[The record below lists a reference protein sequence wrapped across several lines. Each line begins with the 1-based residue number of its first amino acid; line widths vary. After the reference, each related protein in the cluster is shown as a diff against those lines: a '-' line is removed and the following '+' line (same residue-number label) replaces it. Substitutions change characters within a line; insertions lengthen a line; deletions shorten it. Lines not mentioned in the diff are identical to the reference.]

1 VTGDA
6 SGGWRT
12 AAACAGLGPQLF
24 YDPTP
29 RALARAKA
37 VCAGCV
43 VRCACGASAV
53 ARGELGVWGGLSADE
68 RRGGLSLRPGPP
80 PTVDDAALV
89 LLFRRADPAVR
100 AAVLLRRHADLSR
113 RTIYKY
119 LGRAQD
125 LGVVERRGAHLYPV
139 GR

>member
-1 VTGDA
+1 MTDDA

-12 AAACAGLGPQLF
+12 AAACAGIGPVVF

-29 RALARAKA
+29 RSVARAKA
-37 VCAGCV
+37 VCAHCL
-43 VRCACGASAV
+43 VRDACGAFA
-53 ARGELGVWGGLSADE
+53 AAGELGVWGGLSEDE
-68 RRGGLSLRPGPP
+68 RRGGLPSRPGPA
-80 PTVDDAALV
+80 PTVNDASLI

-119 LGRAQD
+119 LGRAQV